1 MTQSPIQP
9 QWPNADPMPPVQP
22 WPNNGPVPPVPGQ
35 WSNYGQYAAHQSFQS
50 APIEAPGKPP
60 KVWPVVVL
68 TLLFSVFGAISA
80 AVQGNKA
87 TKLGHKQT
95 SYWVA
100 FGVTLFCSIVLISVA
115 SAVGSSIASP
125 GSVVPTAPAALGTA
139 GNPYT
144 AAWLD
149 PQLTAGT
156 WTNGITATTATCA
169 YADNRSD
176 GTGTYRC
183 DVTFSNGMSA
193 QKIVTVPPDGQWV
206 AGG

>member
-1 MTQSPIQP
+1 MTQSPIRP
-9 QWPNADPMPPVQP
+9 QRPHVDPTPPVQR
-22 WPNNGPVPPVPGQ
+22 WPNSDPVGPAPE
-35 WSNYGQYAAHQSFQS
+35 WSNYSQYPAHRSFQS
-50 APIEAPGKPP
+50 APIDARGKPP

-87 TKLGHKQT
+87 SKLGYKQT

-100 FGVTLFCSIVLISVA
+100 FGVALFCSIVLISVA
-115 SAVGSSIASP
+115 SAASSGIVSP
-125 GSVVPTAPAALGTA
+125 GSVIPSAPAALGTA

-156 WTNGITATTATCA
+156 WSNGATATTATCA
-169 YADNRSD
+169 YADNRPD

-183 DVTFSNGMSA
+183 NVIFSDGASA
-193 QKIVTVPPDGQWV
+193 QKTVTVPPDGQWV
-206 AGG
+206 AGS